1 MVFCP
6 YYCNED
12 GIFLKK
18 NRFKK
23 IKSMLGGYNKEN
35 RLIKINCFIIIYF
48 VCFYISTKRGGS
60 FYGIAFWG
68 IILGYDNRKS

>member
-1 MVFCP
+1 MVSCP

-35 RLIKINCFIIIYF
+35 RLIKINCFIIIYPELF
-48 VCFYISTKRGGS
+48 MNI
-60 FYGIAFWG
+60 
-68 IILGYDNRKS
+68 